1 MYADIFLKTILS
13 CSESKYN
20 GNRQH
25 LALTQMTDDYNWLW
39 FGPVNRIP
47 PTPKQNH
54 PQFNQQ
60 QQPTFICMPP
70 TATPPPDYAT
80 ESTLLKNKINQLIA
94 ITATAVEK
102 ITHAITSLHT
112 IQDTPATNDMTLMT
126 NVQLH
131 LTSVTLPHLT
141 FLQSSKKLKMTL
153 LQSPKQPKPCFN
165 NKCHQN
171 WIPAPV
177 NLQSPEYCEPV
188 WVFLV
193 NLGFK
198 R

>member
-1 MYADIFLKTILS
+1 
-13 CSESKYN
+13 
-20 GNRQH
+20 
-25 LALTQMTDDYNWLW
+25 
-39 FGPVNRIP
+39 
-47 PTPKQNH
+47 
-54 PQFNQQ
+54 
-60 QQPTFICMPP
+60 MPP

-171 WIPAPV
+171 
-177 NLQSPEYCEPV
+177 
-188 WVFLV
+188 
-193 NLGFK
+193 
-198 R
+198 